1 MIRAV
6 LDTNVVISGLLKPT
20 GTPGSILKSLRF
32 GSFTIVFSR
41 ELIDEIAAVLSYPKL
56 KRKYRRGRKD
66 FEAIAGLFALRGDL
80 VEIEERVRV
89 CRDPNDDFLIE
100 TALAGKAD
108 FLVSG
113 DKALLSL
120 RKIRGISILT
130 PAAFIAS
137 AVKDQAK

>member
-20 GTPGSILKSLRF
+20 GTPGSVLKLLRF

-41 ELIDEIAAVLSYPKL
+41 KSIYEVAAVLSYPKL
-56 KRKYRRGRKD
+56 KTKYRIIRKD

-80 VEIEERVRV
+80 VEIDERVRV
-89 CRDPNDDFLIE
+89 CHDPDDDFLIE

-113 DKALLSL
+113 DKGLLSI
-120 RKIRGISILT
+120 KKVRGVMIVNPSAFVEILKS
-130 PAAFIAS
+130 PR
-137 AVKDQAK
+137 